1 MIADIIKQLN
11 VVLRNGSTILIFR
24 TFVLSRTLT
33 AVRPTPEPVSP
44 LGWTG
49 REASQT
55 QLRTLFFLSI
65 PSPSYS
71 CLPRYY
77 PSGVLQ

>member
-24 TFVLSRTLT
+24 TFVLSRALT

-49 REASQT
+49 REVVTSFYID
-55 QLRTLFFLSI
+55 QLRTLFFLS
-65 PSPSYS
+65 
-71 CLPRYY
+71 
-77 PSGVLQ
+77 